1 MNKTSINDLISES
14 KIVSTVKNINILYK
28 ITFIFTFIWGIFA
41 HGMALF
47 NKYSFHDDMT
57 NIYYGTGA
65 TISSGRWMLE
75 IFNRVKLYLNF
86 YYSIPVFYGF
96 LVILLIAVIN
106 VLLVE
111 FFSVKNVYFC
121 VFFSGLTVSFPTV
134 CSLFGFMF
142 TSFYYTLGKH

>member
-1 MNKTSINDLISES
+1 MNKISINDLISES

-57 NIYYGTGA
+57 NIYYGAGDTV
-65 TISSGRWMLE
+65 SSGRWMLE

-96 LVILLIAVIN
+96 LVILPL
-106 VLLVE
+106 
-111 FFSVKNVYFC
+111 S
-121 VFFSGLTVSFPTV
+121 TT
-134 CSLFGFMF
+134 
-142 TSFYYTLGKH
+142 

>member
-57 NIYYGTGA
+57 NIYYGAGDTV
-65 TISSGRWMLE
+65 SSGRWMLE
-75 IFNRVKLYLNF
+75 IFNRVKIFTTVFLYFMVFLLF
-86 YYSIPVFYGF
+86 Y
-96 LVILLIAVIN
+96 
-106 VLLVE
+106 
-111 FFSVKNVYFC
+111 
-121 VFFSGLTVSFPTV
+121 
-134 CSLFGFMF
+134 
-142 TSFYYTLGKH
+142 